1 MDNICPCFIFWQN
14 GRVILYSYLYY
25 YDLLDF
31 CENFFLDLN
40 FFDKRCS
47 KIMYCSHNLFSNLV
61 VYLQFNE
68 KSYIC
73 FSNDFLSDLILK
85 INNWSKGRNQNN
97 SFVRTHLIITHH
109 FGEIW
114 DLASEAWTNIYFFSS
129 RLFFFIWIR
138 GRFAPSC

>member
-1 MDNICPCFIFWQN
+1 MISFYFQILLKPRPAFLWTTFVLVFFLEN

-25 YDLLDF
+25 YDRLDF
-31 CENFFLDLN
+31 CENFFLDYN
-40 FFDKRCS
+40 FFYIRCS
-47 KIMYCSHNLFSNLV
+47 KIMYCSHYLFSNLV

-97 SFVRTHLIITHH
+97 SFVRTHLIITHDS
-109 FGEIW
+109 GEI
-114 DLASEAWTNIYFFSS
+114 
-129 RLFFFIWIR
+129 
-138 GRFAPSC
+138 